1 MADSLSYSL
10 RSTFAKEFFQS
21 LTDPI
26 SNDDYYMFYGRAKPW
41 SGNTTP
47 TTVDTIK
54 EQNEAKRNILFYQKI
69 IPSDVSLVAPRYDW
83 TSGIVYDQY
92 EDDVELWKLSKKYYV
107 LVQEG
112 DEFGVFVCLSN
123 NGGSAS
129 TASPSLPING
139 SAATQEIITSD
150 GYVWKYLYT
159 LTDEMEKFLTSSY
172 IPVVILDQISY
183 NDARVLALAVKLD
196 AENGSIQKITINTTD
211 EFTNLVNPDFSDNS
225 YSVTSYNP
233 QTLSMTAS
241 VGSAMSSVNNFYNTN
256 YVVFF
261 ENGKI
266 GTIDSYTVS
275 NGVATIVLCEV
286 YPDGGTPIQSG
297 DVFSI
302 LPKINIKGNGT
313 GAVAVPV
320 FQNNILTDIIVMNG
334 GQNYN
339 FAETFFLINSN
350 VSLSAVIPPDGG
362 HGFDILGEIKPTSIL
377 ISKDVS
383 FAAIPDNQEKY
394 FGNSSFLRQIGIVKN
409 IETSNGTNPNNQTNQ
424 YDMVLKYN
432 GSVSGTSYGGGT
444 PFDYTLPNWGFSSM
458 YYITGNSLP
467 TDENNQPVNIDDFYQ
482 IGNTYIGKSFFIQN
496 QNNENYIGVLVDKK
510 YNTVNNGDIV
520 LYFQS
525 SSGSIGFDTLNTQV
539 LITNQQTGK
548 KIKHISQ
555 VFTKNIFE
563 FRDNLKQNSDI
574 YYHVSD
580 FRNSDGKFFQFFNLT
595 NAPVNTQLPS
605 NQITTATAANFFSVG
620 DVLQFFQ
627 DSTSTTPLLQATISE
642 VIVPGI
648 FGYKSAFNSNAI
660 NPPSSIVQ
668 QNMSTTLKLTNIVG
682 DLSAKTRF
690 EPTVQDFITLYC
702 GHIKNLSKRDE
713 VFEYDAENDI
723 VGQSTGVFIDRSLN
737 FDSTFNVYYS
747 SFLFKDKTQLI
758 STSEFD
764 VSNYLFSSPQSAPIT
779 APTHILGNDTLSTAK
794 IESFSVDTVDPTK
807 LNLKI
812 TSPSDDF
819 EPATITTNQVTSGES
834 VTLFRRTPNS
844 FTNTVNLVQG
854 NTQNLYVLSENYDV
868 SAPANIPETIIS
880 SVVSKYVLSKDG
892 VFGAAVTPV
901 GSYLYREPTVTKDS
915 AAGFI
920 ISQDLP
926 EGTTTKTKNIY
937 VQMEKGTFDVGD
949 ILICVSDPFVK
960 NVTLFNTQCAGNTGV
975 SPVTVSVAEQKYNN
989 ININKYSG
997 EVLYIQNIDPVQLS
1011 SDTNFTTNILL
1022 GF

>member
-1 MADSLSYSL
+1 MADTLSYSL

-69 IPSDVSLVAPRYDW
+69 ISSDVSLVAPRYDW

-112 DEFGVFVCLSN
+112 DEFGVFICLSN
-123 NGGSAS
+123 NGGSPS
-129 TASPSLPING
+129 TASPSLPNNG

-159 LTDEMEKFLTSSY
+159 LTDEMEKFLTSTY
-172 IPVVILDQISY
+172 MPVVILDKISY
-183 NDARVLALAVKLD
+183 NDARALALAVKLD
-196 AENGSIQKITINTTD
+196 ADNGSIQKITINTTD

-225 YSVTSYNP
+225 YSVTSYNS
-233 QTLSMTAS
+233 QTLTMTAS

-286 YPDGGTPIQSG
+286 YPDDATAIQSG

-339 FAETFFLINSN
+339 FAETFFLINTN

-383 FAAIPDNQEKY
+383 FAAIPDNEEKY

-432 GSVSGTSYGGGT
+432 GSVSGTSYGGT
-444 PFDYTLPNWGFSSM
+444 PTDYTLPNWGFASIYLLTPSS
-458 YYITGNSLP
+458 NP
-467 TDENNQPVNIDDFYQ
+467 VNEFNQPVNIDDFYQ
-482 IGNTYIGKSFFIQN
+482 IGNTYTGKSFFVQN
-496 QNNENYIGVLVDKK
+496 QNNEDYIGVLVDKK
-510 YNTVNNGDIV
+510 INWPNNGDAV
-520 LYFQS
+520 LYFES
-525 SSGSIGFDTLNTQV
+525 SSSAIGFDTNTF
-539 LITNQQTGK
+539 ITNQQTGQ
-548 KIKHISQ
+548 KIKHQSTI
-555 VFTKNIFE
+555 FTKNIYE
-563 FRDNLKQNSDI
+563 FRENLAQSSDV
-574 YYHVSD
+574 YYHVSN
-580 FRNSDGKFFQFFNLT
+580 FRNDDGQYFNFYELT
-595 NAPVNTQLPS
+595 PVPVNTQLPS
-605 NQITTATAANFFSVG
+605 NQITQATAANFFTVG
-620 DVLQFFQ
+620 DVIQFFE

-642 VIVPGI
+642 IIVPGI
-648 FGYKSAFNSNAI
+648 FGYRSAYSA
-660 NPPSSIVQ
+660 NPGGQ
-668 QNMSTTLKLTNIVG
+668 ANMSTTLKLTNIVG
-682 DLSAKTRF
+682 DLSAKTRY
-690 EPTVQDFITLYC
+690 ESLIQDNITLYC
-702 GHIKNLSKRDE
+702 GHIQNLSKTDE
-713 VFEYDAENDI
+713 VFEYD
-723 VGQSTGVFIDRSLN
+723 GSTIGAPTGEFVNRSLN
-737 FDSTFNVYYS
+737 FDSIFNAYYS
-747 SFLFKDKTQLI
+747 SLLFKDKEQILI
-758 STSEFD
+758 ESEFD
-764 VSNYLFSSPQSAPIT
+764 VSNYLFPNPQSAPAT

-794 IESFSVDTVDPTK
+794 IESFSVDPLDPTK

-812 TSPSDDF
+812 TSPSGDY

-834 VTLFRRTPNS
+834 VTLFRRTPSS
-844 FTNTVNLVQG
+844 FTNTVNLVEG

-892 VFGAAVTPV
+892 SFGEIVTPV
-901 GSYLYREPTVTKDS
+901 GSYLYREPTETKDS
-915 AAGFI
+915 AAGFV

-960 NVTLFNTQCAGNTGV
+960 NVTLFNNQCAGNTGV

-1011 SDTNFTTNILL
+1011 TDTNFTTNILL